1 MTFKEFGFNETLLDA
16 LYYMG
21 FEEATPIQE
30 QAIPIILQGRD
41 VLASAQTGTGKTAA
55 FMLPTINKIIE
66 DGDQNTTALIICPTR
81 ELALQI
87 DQQIQ
92 GFSYTTNISSIPLYG
107 GTTGQEWETQSRALK
122 SGVNI
127 VVATPG
133 KLISFINNKQMSCDT
148 IKYLILD
155 EADRML
161 DIGFYDDIISII
173 KKLPK
178 ERQTLLFSATMP
190 AKIVKL
196 SKEILSDPE
205 HIAIAISKPAEK
217 ILQAAYLVYDENK
230 LSLLKNLIKNK
241 PKYKSIIVFSGT
253 KKNITKMVAG
263 LKRAGIDAQGISSD
277 LDQSKREAVM
287 LAFRAKNVR
296 VLVATDV
303 ISRGIDVKDI
313 DLVINYDVP
322 RDAEDYVHR
331 IGRTARAK
339 AEGVGITFIN
349 GDDMR
354 SFASIERLIEKEIT
368 KMPTPAEIGPSP
380 DWDPNRRKGSGGG
393 RGGRGGG
400 GGRGRGG
407 GGGRGRGGSGG
418 GRGRG
423 GGGGRGRGGSG
434 RGGSGR
440 GGSSNNNNS
449 RGPRKD

>member
-1 MTFKEFGFNETLLDA
+1 MTFKEFGFTETLLEA

-21 FEEATPIQE
+21 FENATPIQE
-30 QAIPIILQGRD
+30 QAIPVILKGKD

-55 FMLPTINKIIE
+55 FMLPTIDKIIRE
-66 DGDQNTTALIICPTR
+66 ATDNTTALIICPTR

-92 GFSYTTNISSIPLYG
+92 GFSYTTNVSSIALYG
-107 GTTGQEWETQSRALK
+107 GGSGQEWETQSRALK

-133 KLISFINNKQMSCDT
+133 KLISFINNKQMSCET

-161 DIGFYDDIISII
+161 DIGFYDDILSVI

-178 ERQTLLFSATMP
+178 DKQTLLFSATMP
-190 AKIVKL
+190 QKIVKL
-196 SKEILSDPE
+196 SKEILNDPV
-205 HIAIAISKPAEK
+205 HISIAISKPAEK
-217 ILQAAYLVYDENK
+217 ILQAAYLVHDENK
-230 LSLLKNLIKNK
+230 QSLLRTLIKDK
-241 PKYKSIIVFSGT
+241 PKYKSIIVFSST
-253 KKNITKMVAG
+253 KKNISKIVSG
-263 LKRAGIDAQGISSD
+263 LKRAGIEASGISSD
-277 LDQSKREAVM
+277 LDQKRREEVM

-331 IGRTARAK
+331 IGRTARAA

-354 SFASIERLIEKEIT
+354 SFASIERLIEKEIS
-368 KMPTPAEIGPSP
+368 KMKTPAGIGPSP
-380 DWDPNRRKGSGGG
+380 EWDPKRRPAG

-400 GGRGRGG
+400 GGRGGRNSGGRGGRSGGKGRGGNRGGGPRGKSGGGNRNGG
-407 GGGRGRGGSGG
+407 GGGRGGNNTNSG
-418 GRGRG
+418 
-423 GGGGRGRGGSG
+423 
-434 RGGSGR
+434 
-440 GGSSNNNNS
+440 
-449 RGPRKD
+449 PKT

>member
-21 FEEATPIQE
+21 FENATPIQE
-30 QAIPIILQGRD
+30 QAIPVILKGKD

-55 FMLPTINKIIE
+55 FMLPVINKILE
-66 DGDQNTTALIICPTR
+66 DGNENTTALIICPTR

-92 GFSYTTNISSIPLYG
+92 GFSYTTNISSIALYG
-107 GTTGQEWETQSRALK
+107 GGSGQEWETQSRALK

-133 KLISFINNKQMSCDT
+133 KLISFINNKQLNCKS

-161 DIGFYDDIISII
+161 DIGFYDDIMMVA

-178 ERQTLLFSATMP
+178 DRQTLLFSATMP
-190 AKIVKL
+190 KKIVKL
-196 SKEILSDPE
+196 SSEILNDPVQ
-205 HIAIAISKPAEK
+205 ISIAISKPAEK

-230 LSLLKNLIKNK
+230 LALLKNLIKDK
-241 PKYKSIIVFSGT
+241 PNYKSIIVFSGK
-253 KKNITKMVAG
+253 KKNITRMVSF
-263 LKRAGIDAQGISSD
+263 LKRAGIEASGISSD
-277 LDQSKREAVM
+277 LDQKKREEVM

-296 VLVATDV
+296 VLVGTDV

-313 DLVINYDVP
+313 DLVINFDVP

-331 IGRTARAK
+331 IGRTARAA

-349 GDDMR
+349 EDDMR
-354 SFASIERLIEKEIT
+354 NFANIEKLIEKDIT
-368 KMPTPAEIGPSP
+368 KMNTPPEIGKSP
-380 DWDPNRRKGSGGG
+380 TYDPKKRPPG

-400 GGRGRGG
+400 GGRGRNSGG
-407 GGGRGRGGSGG
+407 GSGRGGSHRAGG
-418 GRGRG
+418 GNRG
-423 GGGGRGRGGSG
+423 GGGGRGGNRGGGSG
-434 RGGSGR
+434 GNKGGGGNRSGGNR
-440 GGSSNNNNS
+440 S
-449 RGPRKD
+449 